1 MERVGSL
8 EEKLKAAFKMNVKL
22 AILPKEC
29 RTEALLVTPPGLKV
43 EYVSNVFELVSKA
56 FERPKDAPKPGEF

>member
-8 EEKLKAAFKMNVKL
+8 EEKLQAASKMNVKL

-29 RTEALLVTPPGLKV
+29 RAEALLVAPSGLKI

-56 FERPKDAPKPGEF
+56 FERPKDAPKLGEF